1 MSCDNCRSDIEQPA
15 VIGLREKA
23 ELTVVV
29 TDNVAAN
36 PYVAEQTPDNTPT
49 PEPAP
54 TPESVHAYSEEK
66 TPSPGIPYIPENEYD
81 SIELVELDKRTIA
94 IVHGR
99 KAG

>member
-49 PEPAP
+49 AP
-54 TPESVHAYSEEK
+54 TAKRRPPPLA
-66 TPSPGIPYIPENEYD
+66 SPTFP
-81 SIELVELDKRTIA
+81 RTNT
-94 IVHGR
+94 IVSG
-99 KAG
+99 